1 MTAVRTW
8 VALIAVTLLCACTQR
23 TVINYMTSAED
34 RAFAYDFVAKMRA
47 ADEAG
52 LEALFVPAAW
62 PQSQPQIQ
70 RVPQQFPRSAGDT
83 DLIGFHVNREVGG
96 NNRRVAQYVLMTDD
110 GSRWTRT
117 TIVTLSFGGH
127 EQRVTAWSVI
137 GTDSIPDDYRQ
148 FLLTERIWPWIQAGA
163 VGLMIALV
171 VALMN
176 RRWRSREYNG

>member
-1 MTAVRTW
+1 MSVVRTW
-8 VALIAVTLLCACTQR
+8 IVLIATALLCACTQR
-23 TVINYMTSAED
+23 TVINYLTPAED
-34 RAFAYDFVAKMRA
+34 RAFAFDFVAKMRA

-52 LEALFVPAAW
+52 LEAMFVPAAW

-70 RVPQQFPRSAGDT
+70 RVPQQFPRSPGNT

-96 NNRRVAQYVLMTDD
+96 NNRRLAQYVLMTDD

-137 GTDSIPDDYRQ
+137 GTDAIPDDYRQ
-148 FLLTERIWPWIQAGA
+148 FLYTERVWPWIQAGA
-163 VGLMIALV
+163 AGLVIALV
-171 VALMN
+171 VALTS
-176 RRWRSREYNG
+176 RRRRRREYNG